1 MISKELAKFT
11 LTTNYDDMPL
21 EVIEK
26 ARLLFLDYLAVTLRG
41 SLSPSGIKAY
51 ELHMAAF
58 GTIHDD
64 YIKFSTVIG
73 HNKANYV
80 IAGLINGI
88 SAHAL
93 DFDDGHSQAQ
103 IHPGAVIFSTAL
115 AMAESHLKIGKEFL
129 EASIIGYEVAIALA
143 KMINPSHR
151 NKGFHTTGTIGTI
164 ASAITAAKILNL
176 NEEEIINA
184 IGLATTQASGLLISD
199 HEGTMAKHLHSGN
212 AVESGIIAALL
223 AQQGM
228 TGPKNVFEGNQG
240 FFTTHTNKLS
250 GKLELGKYYILD
262 AYIKEYPVCAHIHS
276 TINATKN
283 ILKEIN
289 SEISSQNIS
298 EINVETYKIAS
309 EHDKINIDSIEGLK
323 QSLPLSLAITILTGN
338 ITLDSIEKYFENN
351 EFKTEVDMLVSKIK
365 LNYNSNLNEKIR
377 QSKVKINYN
386 NKEYVSFEDNQN
398 KKLSW
403 VDVLEKF
410 RVLNPDLTDINLDK
424 IYDIESN
431 QIRTF
436 MNQFYKYP

>member
-11 LTTNYDDMPL
+11 ITTNYDDIPKK
-21 EVIEK
+21 VIEK
-26 ARLLFLDYLAVTLRG
+26 AKMSFLDYLAVTLRG

-51 ELHMAAF
+51 KLHMTTF

-93 DFDDGHSQAQ
+93 DFDDGHSIAQ

-115 AMAESHLKIGKEFL
+115 ALSESHMKTGKEFL
-129 EASIIGYEVAIALA
+129 EASIIGYEVAIALS

-164 ASAITAAKILNL
+164 ASAVVAAKILGL
-176 NEEEIINA
+176 NEEEIMNA
-184 IGLATTQASGLLISD
+184 IGLATTQAAGLLISD
-199 HEGTMAKHLHSGN
+199 HEGTMAKHLHAGN
-212 AVESGIIAALL
+212 AVESGIMAALL

-240 FFTTHTNKLS
+240 FFTTHINKVN
-250 GKLELGKYYILD
+250 GKLELGKYHILD
-262 AYIKEYPVCAHIHS
+262 VYIKEYPVCAHLHP

-289 SEISSQNIS
+289 SVIIPQNIS
-298 EINVETYKIAS
+298 KITIETYKIAS
-309 EHDKINIDSIEGLK
+309 EHNNVDINSIEGLK
-323 QSLPLSLAITILTGN
+323 QSLPISLAITVLKGN
-338 ITLDSIEKYFENN
+338 ITLDYIDEYFDNIK
-351 EFKTEVDMLVSKIK
+351 FKSEVDNLVSKIE
-365 LNYNSNLNEKIR
+365 LNYNSKLDEKIR

-386 NKEYVSFEDNQN
+386 NEKYTSIEDNQN
-398 KKLSW
+398 KKPEFE
-403 VDVLEKF
+403 DVLKKF
-410 RVLNPDLTDINLDK
+410 NTLNPDMADKDINM
-424 IYDIESN
+424 INNIESN
-431 QIRTF
+431 QIRIF
-436 MNQFYKYP
+436 MNLFYKYP